1 MLGQSQK
8 PETDQAP
15 SVQPTETEPD
25 HKSEKSEDSL
35 RSWDGPVWDSR
46 YGRFESQEDVAVD
59 DRKGRPPPSSL
70 LLQRHH
76 TQLLTMS
83 VRPEAP
89 PLRGPSMQLQGSL
102 PISIL
107 CSRHAETY
115 GADGG
120 EGCEARATGRNTGT
134 AHSEKGGVFDAPQ
147 PGNEARRGQAL

>member
-1 MLGQSQK
+1 
-8 PETDQAP
+8 
-15 SVQPTETEPD
+15 
-25 HKSEKSEDSL
+25 
-35 RSWDGPVWDSR
+35 
-46 YGRFESQEDVAVD
+46 
-59 DRKGRPPPSSL
+59 
-70 LLQRHH
+70 
-76 TQLLTMS
+76 MS

-102 PISIL
+102 PTSFL